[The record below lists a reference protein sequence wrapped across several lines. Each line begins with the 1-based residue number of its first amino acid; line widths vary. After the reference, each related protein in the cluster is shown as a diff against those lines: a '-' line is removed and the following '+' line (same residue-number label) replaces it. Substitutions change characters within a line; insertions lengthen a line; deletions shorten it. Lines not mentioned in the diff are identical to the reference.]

1 MKKNKNI
8 LEVCFSPDLGGLE
21 LYMQNSAKD
30 LSEKF
35 NVLSIINTNS
45 KLKNYFINSSYKY
58 IELER
63 KSSFSIK
70 LIWKLSKIID
80 NYEIDMIHFHWT
92 KDLPIIVFAKLLSKQ
107 KPKII
112 QTRHMTMTRFKND
125 FYHKFLYKNID
136 TIICVTKELENQ
148 IQKFISSEIRP
159 KTKVLYLGIKDVN
172 YFKKEDITK
181 FRDELYVKNS
191 FMIGFVGRINEFKG
205 QYLLIEAAKEL
216 IDKGLDIKIYFVGST
231 MNEDYL
237 DLLKE
242 KVKDYGLENKI
253 FFLGFITE
261 PNKFI
266 QTCDVI
272 VAASKNETFGLVVI
286 EAMKNKVAVIA
297 SRNGG
302 FLEII
307 DDEINGLLFENQNS
321 KDLALKI
328 ECLYKDNKY
337 KELLALNGK
346 KKADEVFNHN
356 NQFEKL
362 KDILE
367 NIDIDLKK

>member
-21 LYMQNSAKD
+21 LYMQNCAKD

-80 NYEIDMIHFHWT
+80 NYEIDIIHFHWT

-172 YFKKEDITK
+172 YFKKEDI
-181 FRDELYVKNS
+181 
-191 FMIGFVGRINEFKG
+191 NEFL
-205 QYLLIEAAKEL
+205 Q
-216 IDKGLDIKIYFVGST
+216 
-231 MNEDYL
+231 
-237 DLLKE
+237 
-242 KVKDYGLENKI
+242 
-253 FFLGFITE
+253 
-261 PNKFI
+261 
-266 QTCDVI
+266 
-272 VAASKNETFGLVVI
+272 
-286 EAMKNKVAVIA
+286 
-297 SRNGG
+297 
-302 FLEII
+302 
-307 DDEINGLLFENQNS
+307 
-321 KDLALKI
+321 
-328 ECLYKDNKY
+328 
-337 KELLALNGK
+337 
-346 KKADEVFNHN
+346 
-356 NQFEKL
+356 
-362 KDILE
+362 
-367 NIDIDLKK
+367 

>member
-21 LYMQNSAKD
+21 LYMQNCAKD

-80 NYEIDMIHFHWT
+80 NYEIDIIHFHWT

-216 IDKGLDIKIYFVGST
+216 IDKGLDIKIYFVGSA

-307 DDEINGLLFENQNS
+307 DDGLNGLLFENENVE
-321 KDLALKI
+321 DLCMKI
-328 ECLYKDNKY
+328 EKLYSDK
-337 KELLALNGK
+337 
-346 KKADEVFNHN
+346 
-356 NQFEKL
+356 KL
-362 KDILE
+362 KDTLALE
-367 NIDIDLKK
+367 AKRKVDLEFDSQKQFKKLIEVIKEV